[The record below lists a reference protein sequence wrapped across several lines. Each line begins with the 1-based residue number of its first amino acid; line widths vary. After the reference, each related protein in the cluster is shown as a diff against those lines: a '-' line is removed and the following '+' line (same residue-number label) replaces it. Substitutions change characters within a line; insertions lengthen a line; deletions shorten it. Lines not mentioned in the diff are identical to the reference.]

1 MSRKIILHTLN
12 FEKFW
17 AHYSLIHDPEFISTL
32 YKRGYTCEFSK
43 NTIIEKD
50 DIVLFIESNS
60 IGIPLFIFSELTIF
74 RRIKFFIKF
83 ILKIKIYLKR
93 YLKKMQ
99 IKKQNC
105 FLLVLESELHSP
117 ENHVKSLNKFCNK
130 IFTWN
135 DNLIKEPGFIKIN
148 IPQPRYK
155 IQSNK
160 FKFFNKKLLVN
171 ISSNKFSNSRIEIYS
186 KRLQS
191 ISFFDKFHPNEFDL
205 YGFDWNRPNNI
216 YFNTY
221 KGTVEDKISVM
232 SQYRFAIIYENCR
245 IDGYITE
252 KIFDCF
258 YSKCVPIYLGAP
270 NINKYIPSDCFID
283 RDIFQNDEHLYN
295 FISKINETQHE
306 VYLNNIYKFLNS
318 SQYTKFLT
326 QSLAETMLNEFEII

>member
-1 MSRKIILHTLN
+1 MSKKIILHTLN
-12 FEKFW
+12 YDKFW
-17 AHYSLIHDPEFISTL
+17 AHYSLIHDPDFISTL
-32 YKRGYTCEFSK
+32 YNRGYTCKFSK

-50 DIVLFIESNS
+50 DIVLFIETNS
-60 IGIPLFIFSELTIF
+60 IGIPLFIFSELAIF
-74 RRIKFFIKF
+74 RRIIFFIKF

-93 YLKKMQ
+93 YLQKMQ

-105 FLLVLESELHSP
+105 FLLVLESELHAP

-148 IPQPRYK
+148 IPQPINK
-155 IQSNK
+155 IKFNK
-160 FKFFNKKLLVN
+160 INFFNKKLLVN
-171 ISSNKFSNSRIEIYS
+171 ISSNKFSNSKIEIYS

-191 ISFFDKFHPNEFDL
+191 ISFFDKFHSNEFDL

-270 NINKYIPSDCFID
+270 NIRNYIPSNCYID
-283 RDIFQNDEHLYN
+283 RDHFHNDFDLYEY
-295 FISKINETQHE
+295 ISNINE
-306 VYLNNIYKFLNS
+306 
-318 SQYTKFLT
+318 SQYDDYLINIEIFLKSHKYNEFLAS
-326 QSLAETMLNEFEII
+326 SLAEIMLNEFDKI